1 MREMQERGHSFTWQ
15 GIRYVHNL
23 YYFAAWVGS
32 LCDAGRC
39 SGMHGQPESSFCPLP
54 GPLFFRHGP
63 VSWLFKQPHV
73 SAFPIPSKTSFLPTI
88 TPTTEAQDNTINMTT
103 KGTKWDETARLALLE
118 SIYHVFV
125 PDARTPEQKQQ
136 VVDMMKAQGYTD
148 ITWNGIR

>member
-1 MREMQERGHSFTWQ
+1 
-15 GIRYVHNL
+15 
-23 YYFAAWVGS
+23 
-32 LCDAGRC
+32 
-39 SGMHGQPESSFCPLP
+39 
-54 GPLFFRHGP
+54 
-63 VSWLFKQPHV
+63 
-73 SAFPIPSKTSFLPTI
+73 
-88 TPTTEAQDNTINMTT
+88 MTT